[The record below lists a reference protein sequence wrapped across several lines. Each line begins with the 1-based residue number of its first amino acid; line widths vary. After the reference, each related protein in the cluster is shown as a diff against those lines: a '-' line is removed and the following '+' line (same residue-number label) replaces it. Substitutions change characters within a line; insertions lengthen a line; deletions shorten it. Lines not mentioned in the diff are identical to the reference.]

1 MSRVVTAGY
10 LSPRYWTT
18 RGRGS
23 ADSPVTLVARGTDE
37 SAIEGLAAGAVVV
50 LYPPEALTD
59 GSAVRR

>member
-1 MSRVVTAGY
+1 M
-10 LSPRYWTT
+10 TT
-18 RGRGS
+18 PPIFQAKGWARRT
-23 ADSPVTLVARGTDE
+23 PVTLVARGTDD